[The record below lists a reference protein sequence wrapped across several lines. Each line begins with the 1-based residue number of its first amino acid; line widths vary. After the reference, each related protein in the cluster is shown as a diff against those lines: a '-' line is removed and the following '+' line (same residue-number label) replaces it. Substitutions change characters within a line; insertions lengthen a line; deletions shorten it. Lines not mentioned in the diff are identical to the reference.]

1 MVCVI
6 IYTYKYNSQINMY
19 TGIIMIKQAFIKPDV
34 QGACVVSESKAY
46 TNVNHHVYYS
56 L

>member
-1 MVCVI
+1 
-6 IYTYKYNSQINMY
+6 MY
-19 TGIIMIKQAFIKPDV
+19 TGIIMIKQVFIKPDV

-46 TNVNHHVYYS
+46 TNVNHHVHYS

>member
-1 MVCVI
+1 
-6 IYTYKYNSQINMY
+6 
-19 TGIIMIKQAFIKPDV
+19 MIKQVFIKPDV
-34 QGACVVSESKAY
+34 NDAHVVSESKAY

>member
-1 MVCVI
+1 
-6 IYTYKYNSQINMY
+6 MY
-19 TGIIMIKQAFIKPDV
+19 TGIIMIKQVFIKSDV
-34 QGACVVSESKAY
+34 KGACEFSESKAY